1 MENGFKLCE
10 EIIKDVRRY
19 LERKDYTGLALYLDE
34 KEKYVDCCV
43 LPKDPEE
50 EYLDKLVKDLK

>member
-1 MENGFKLCE
+1 M
-10 EIIKDVRRY
+10 
-19 LERKDYTGLALYLDE
+19 ERKDYTGLALYLDE

-43 LPKDPEE
+43 PSKDPEE